1 MHASGWRGAILSAA
15 LGLSLWM
22 HAADSG
28 LVPLERDFTV
38 RVWRKEHGLPDDR
51 VLALLRDDN
60 GFIWVGT
67 RRGVSRFDGRQFK
80 TWSRSTHDVFASEV
94 CQALA
99 QDLDGTIWVA
109 TARGDTPHGLIR
121 LGQEPRRVDLPSL
134 PTLPAPETVSIT
146 SLAFSP
152 AGDLLVGSTH
162 GLAIR
167 CADGVWRGVD
177 DGTPFSTS
185 RYTAWAVG
193 SDGTVWAV
201 IGRTV
206 FYRRPGPDT
215 PWNKETIPSSL
226 ADTQHYDALAVTK
239 DGVLH
244 AIVSDAEHWIS
255 RLVHRHAGGWEI
267 ESTTEQAHFKYP
279 LILMADAAG
288 GLWFP
293 IASRVLGYRLNGVL
307 TRYDLA
313 PHDFGLG
320 FSCLTEDAE
329 GNLWAGTARS
339 GLVCLLPGRIRNLG
353 IEQGLPDP
361 KARALLEASDGTLWA
376 GTDGGVVQ
384 LSQHQPRLLNN
395 ASGLASDMIRALAE
409 DAQGRVWIG
418 TGRGLSFWDGQAL
431 EMVLFPGADFRTKTR
446 ALLKARDGAMWIGA
460 AQGLYRLGAD
470 RTNAWLVAD
479 GLPHENV
486 CALHEDRQ
494 GQIWIGT
501 GGGGLARLTDQGFER
516 FDESNG
522 LSSSRVYAIEGDAG
536 DALWIGTDR
545 GLNVL
550 RGGRVAVFTT
560 AHGLPD
566 NLVNSIVEDTRGWLW
581 IGHDRGIYRVKR
593 QELIEVAE
601 DGRARARCV
610 SYAEEDGLLNP
621 ETNGQNS
628 YPPAIRLRDGRVAF
642 ATMGGVALFDP
653 DTPPDLTNGP
663 CVHIETLRAGER
675 VIFTGGP
682 GPEAAPVLHE
692 PERHASSLAS
702 RLSPTRLLFGEGNR
716 SSATTHSDGARAA
729 EQRLIVKPADRGLL
743 SLDFTVAAFRAPA
756 RVRCRYRL
764 LGLSPDW
771 TDAGALRQAT
781 FSGLNPGSYTFEVT
795 AQNHHGYTS
804 PMPARLS
811 FSIEPRWHERA
822 WVRLVG
828 AVLVPALVAVAVRWR
843 MRALRRL
850 SRLEQQAA
858 LASERARLAKDLH
871 DGLGASLTEIT
882 LLSGVGEAK
891 PLSPEAIADRF
902 DRLSRRTHDALHSLR
917 DLIWTTNPKADSLEL
932 LMSRICASAE
942 SALGAAGLRV
952 RLDFPADLPQVIL
965 GPEARKALLL
975 ATNEAVNNA
984 IRHAQATQVRLRL
997 RIEGARLVIEI
1008 EDDGRGFDAA
1018 EAARRGDSADYGLG
1032 LSSMRERITS
1042 LRGQFDLQSQPG
1054 RGTKVIFRVPLP
1066 RETSA

>member
-80 TWSRSTHDVFASEV
+80 TWSRSTHNAFANDV

-99 QDLDGTIWVA
+99 QDRDGAIWVG
-109 TARGDTPHGLIR
+109 TAGGLIR
-121 LGQEPRRVDLPSL
+121 LGEEPRLVALPSPPTGSPL
-134 PTLPAPETVSIT
+134 PPTEEVLIT
-146 SLAFSP
+146 SLATSP
-152 AGDLLVGSTH
+152 AGELLVGSER
-162 GLAIR
+162 GLGIR
-167 CADGVWRGVD
+167 CADGSWRGVHEGPPF
-177 DGTPFSTS
+177 GTP
-185 RYTAWAVG
+185 RYSAWAVG
-193 SDGTVWAV
+193 SDGTVWAG
-201 IGRTV
+201 IGGTGS
-206 FYRRPGPDT
+206 FRRSGPDA
-215 PWNKETIPSSL
+215 PWSKEALPESL
-226 ADTQHYDALAVTK
+226 ADTPYYDALAVTK

-244 AIVSDAEHWIS
+244 AIVSDLGHWIS
-255 RLVHRHAGGWEI
+255 RLVHRHASGWEI
-267 ESTTEQAHFKYP
+267 ESAIQQAHFKYP
-279 LILMADAAG
+279 LILVVDAAG

-293 IASRVLGYRLNGVL
+293 IDSKVLGYRLKGVL
-307 TRYDLA
+307 THYDLA
-313 PHDFGLG
+313 PHGFGDG
-320 FSCLTEDAE
+320 FLCLTEDAE

-339 GLVCLLPGRIRNLG
+339 GLVCLLPRRIQSLTT
-353 IEQGLPDP
+353 EHGLPDP
-361 KARALLEASDGTLWA
+361 KARALIEASDGTLWV
-376 GTDGGVVQ
+376 GTDGGAVQ
-384 LSQHQPRLLNN
+384 LNQDEAPLLNN
-395 ASGLASDMIRALAE
+395 ASGLASDMVRALAE
-409 DAQGRVWIG
+409 DAQGRIWIG
-418 TGRGLSFWDGQAL
+418 TGRGLSLWDGQAL
-431 EMVLFPGADFRTKTR
+431 EMVLYPGANFRTKIR

-470 RTNAWLVAD
+470 WTNAWMVAD

-501 GGGGLARLTDQGFER
+501 AGGGLARFTDQGFER
-516 FDESNG
+516 FGESDG
-522 LSSSRVYAIEGDAG
+522 LSSSHVYAIEDDADG
-536 DALWIGTDR
+536 ALWIGTDR

-550 RGGRVAVFTT
+550 RGGRIAVLTT

-566 NLVNSIVEDTRGWLW
+566 NLVNGIVEDTRGWLW
-581 IGHDRGIYRVKR
+581 IGHDRGIYRAKR
-593 QELIEVAE
+593 QDLLDVA
-601 DGRARARCV
+601 DGARAQAHCV

-628 YPPAIRLRDGRVAF
+628 YPPAIRLRDGRIAF
-642 ATMGGVALFDP
+642 ATMGGVALFNP

-663 CVHIETLRAGER
+663 CAHIETLRAGER
-675 VIFTGGP
+675 VIFTGGFGAEASP
-682 GPEAAPVLHE
+682 GTHE
-692 PERHASSLAS
+692 PKRNVSGLAS
-702 RLSPTRLLFGEGNR
+702 RALRTRLSSHEGNR
-716 SSATTHSDGARAA
+716 SPAVTEGGGRAP
-729 EQRLIVKPADRGLL
+729 ERRLTIKPADRGLL
-743 SLDFTVAAFRAPA
+743 SINFTVAAFRTPA

-764 LGLSPDW
+764 LGLSADW
-771 TDAGALRQAT
+771 TDAGTLRQAT
-781 FSGLNPGSYTFEVT
+781 FTGLRPGDYTFEVT

-811 FSIEPRWHERA
+811 FSVEPRWHERA
-822 WVRLVG
+822 WVRLGG
-828 AVLVPALVAVAVRWR
+828 AVLLPALVAVAVRRR

-858 LASERARLAKDLH
+858 LATERARLAKDLH

-882 LLSGVGEAK
+882 LLSGVSEAK

-917 DLIWTTNPKADSLEL
+917 DLIWTTNPKADSIEL
-932 LMSRICASAE
+932 LVSRLCASAE
-942 SALGAAGLRV
+942 SALGAAGLRC
-952 RLDFPADLPQVIL
+952 RLDFPADLPQVTL

-984 IRHAQATQVRLRL
+984 IRHAQAAQVRLRFQTE
-997 RIEGARLVIEI
+997 RARLVVEI
-1008 EDDGRGFDAA
+1008 EDDGRGFDVDEA
-1018 EAARRGDSADYGLG
+1018 ERRGESVDHALG
-1032 LSSMRERITS
+1032 LTSMRERMTS
-1042 LRGQFDLQSQPG
+1042 LGGQFDLQSQPG
-1054 RGTKVIFRVPLP
+1054 RGTKVTFRVPLP
-1066 RETSA
+1066 REGPA